1 MEEIIV
7 DTKDLEAPAP
17 MQLVLSE
24 LQNVIEGQNFIH
36 QIHRMIP
43 EVLLNRLKTMGY
55 EYIIKEKSDEYHIY
69 IFFPN
74 DKEKVLEKISD
85 V

>member
-17 MQLVLSE
+17 MQLVLSA
-24 LQNVIEGQNFIH
+24 LQTMFEGERYIH
-36 QIHRMIP
+36 QIHRMKP
-43 EVLLNRLKTMGY
+43 EHLLNKLKTMGY
-55 EYIIKEKSDEYHIY
+55 EYVVKELNNEYHIY

-74 DKEKVLEKISD
+74 DKEKVLEKIRN